1 MAKELIFIRHTS
13 LSIPRGICYGHSNI
27 DVSSNFNTEAEHL
40 KSKLAHFVPDVVIS
54 SPLKRCVK
62 LATYLFDNKP
72 ETKEKLKEVNYG
84 DWEEKSWVD
93 IAVEGGNL
101 WMYKNTLNSPPNGES
116 FAALKRRVV
125 EELQNILERS
135 EENIAIVC
143 HGGVIR
149 SVLSYLLKT
158 PLEDTRSY
166 HIHYTGFVKFINTE
180 EGWRLSEFNSAAR

>member
-84 DWEEKSWVD
+84 DWEEKSWAD

-149 SVLSYLLKT
+149 SVLSYFKNTAGRHPILPYSLHRIR
-158 PLEDTRSY
+158 E
-166 HIHYTGFVKFINTE
+166 IHKYRR
-180 EGWRLSEFNSAAR
+180 RLAAKRI